1 MIQRPV
7 TTQADIHDLHG
18 SWSCP
23 VRHLDPHSQLTSPH
37 HDPALWSG
45 RRRWWAHHT
54 DMGIVEGHFG
64 GSYEVNGPIAVA
76 QHTDSALTCWEAAG
90 QARPVG
96 PPKGPREAAHEHPP
110 AVFGPGGPLWA
121 MRVL

>member
-1 MIQRPV
+1 MCPTKPVPTAPPHDSPPATSNNAHDGRRFAQRRA
-7 TTQADIHDLHG
+7 TTQADTRDLHG

-23 VRHLDPHSQLTSPH
+23 VRRLDPHSQLTSPH

-76 QHTDSALTCWEAAG
+76 QHTDSALTC
-90 QARPVG
+90 
-96 PPKGPREAAHEHPP
+96 
-110 AVFGPGGPLWA
+110 
-121 MRVL
+121 